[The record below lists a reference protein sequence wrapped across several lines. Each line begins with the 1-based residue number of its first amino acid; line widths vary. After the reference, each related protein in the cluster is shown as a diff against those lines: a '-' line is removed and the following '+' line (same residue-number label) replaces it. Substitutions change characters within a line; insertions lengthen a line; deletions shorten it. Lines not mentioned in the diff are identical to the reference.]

1 MGEAR
6 GREILCSPRCLKDCH
21 SVATW
26 YKFHPVQ
33 SSLADPRWPCHSSPC
48 LILQYREKKK
58 PNAERV
64 LIVSLADTLWGHLLY
79 DLGNEASV
87 RRPACGYLPNERSV
101 ISFAKG
107 ALRAPLQA
115 LGAEVTFCTFLY
127 YHSIILLQDSH
138 KTSVNSLTVGLFFP
152 KHAIKEAKPRAS
164 SCMLMITLNS
174 CSAGGYPAPHMWL
187 WHPAKSGP
195 HSRLLT
201 DTLAF

>member
-1 MGEAR
+1 MRQGE
-6 GREILCSPRCLKDCH
+6 E
-21 SVATW
+21 
-26 YKFHPVQ
+26 KFSALPDASRTVTLLPPGTSLTQCRAAWLIPGDPVTPPHA
-33 SSLADPRWPCHSSPC
+33 SFYSTG
-48 LILQYREKKK
+48 KKK
-58 PNAERV
+58 KLNAERV

-187 WHPAKSGP
+187 WHSAKSGP